1 MASGELSD
9 LKPVYLIHG
18 SEELLLDRAVKRL
31 RDRLAKVADLDFN
44 LETFEGDASSADDVV
59 NAANTMPF
67 MSDRRLVIV
76 HGVDKMD
83 AADLESLAAYA
94 KDPAPFTCLVLVA
107 TKMAKNSKL
116 YKAVAGT
123 GVVFEYAAPKRNEYA
138 GEVVKL
144 FRERGKRIGLQ
155 AAEALVEVVG
165 RDLRRLDTEVGKVA
179 SYAGAS
185 EEVTLDDVREA
196 ASASAVTSIFDMLDA
211 IGSRDVAKS
220 LRLLHRIIDDGES
233 PLGVHAM
240 LARHVRAL
248 LGARALADRRLSPDE
263 IAPALSMA
271 PWQARNAIRQ
281 AMNFTP
287 DELAAALCGLAD
299 AEETMKTS
307 PTDAG
312 LVIER
317 WIVSVAGATA
327 VKR

>member
-1 MASGELSD
+1 MASGDLTD

-44 LETFEGDASSADDVV
+44 LETFEGDASSADHVV

-67 MSDRRLVIV
+67 MSERRLVIV
-76 HGVDKMD
+76 NGVDKMNP
-83 AADLESLAAYA
+83 ADLESLAAYA

-116 YKAVAGT
+116 YKAVSGT
-123 GVVFEYAAPKRNEYA
+123 GVVFEYTAPKRNEYA

-155 AAEALVEVVG
+155 AAEALVEAVG
-165 RDLRRLDTEVGKVA
+165 RDLRRLDAEVGKVA
-179 SYAGAS
+179 SYAGAN
-185 EEVTLDDVREA
+185 EEVTLADVRET
-196 ASASAVTSIFDMLDA
+196 ASASAVTSIFDMLDS

-220 LRLLHRIIDDGES
+220 LRLLHRIIGDGES

-248 LGARALADRRLSPDE
+248 VGARALADRRLSPDE
-263 IAPALSMA
+263 IAPSLSMA

-281 AMNFTP
+281 AMNYTP
-287 DELAAALCGLAD
+287 DELAAALCGLAE

-307 PTDAG
+307 PTDVG